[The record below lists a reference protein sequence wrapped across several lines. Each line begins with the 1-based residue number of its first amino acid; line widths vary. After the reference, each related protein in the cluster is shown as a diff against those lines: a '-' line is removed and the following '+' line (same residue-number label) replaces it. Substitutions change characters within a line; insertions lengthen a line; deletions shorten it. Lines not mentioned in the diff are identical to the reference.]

1 MAIVTFLSDF
11 GESDH
16 YVAAVKAKV
25 LSINST
31 IPIVDLTHQVKCGD
45 IAHAAFVLRS
55 VYRDFPMGSIHLVAV
70 NSTGRADSKFIA
82 IELKG
87 HYFVGNDTGIF
98 GLMSRDDAR
107 HVVDLNALKPKSTT
121 FPTRN
126 ILAVAAA
133 KLASGT
139 AITDL
144 GPRLD
149 SYNRMMPR
157 QLKATTD
164 IISGHV
170 IRVDHYG
177 NLITNI
183 PKETFEVLSVDRSF
197 TIRFGRERAQ
207 RIQEHVYQ
215 VDPGE
220 VFVVFND
227 LGFMEIGINTGN
239 AHKLLGLDF
248 DSPVMIKLEKS

>member
-16 YVAAVKAKV
+16 YVAAVKAKI

-31 IPIVDLTHQVKCGD
+31 IPIVDITHQVQCGD

-55 VYRDFPMGSIHLVAV
+55 VYRDFPPGTIHLIAV
-70 NSTGRADSKFIA
+70 NATGRSDSKCIA
-82 IELKG
+82 IELRG
-87 HYFVGNDTGIF
+87 HFFIGNDTGIF
-98 GLMSRDDAR
+98 GLLSKEDAR
-107 HVVDLNALKPKSTT
+107 HVVDINALKPKSTT

-133 KLASGT
+133 RLASGT

-149 SYNRMMPR
+149 TYNRMLPR
-157 QLKATTD
+157 QLKATTEV
-164 IISGHV
+164 IAGHV

-183 PKETFEVLSVDRSF
+183 DKETFAVLSVQRNF
-197 TIRFGRERAQ
+197 TIRFGRERIH
-207 RIQEHVYQ
+207 RVHEHVYQ
-215 VDPGE
+215 VEPGE
-220 VFVVFND
+220 VFVLFND
-227 LGFMEIGINTGN
+227 LGLMEIGINTGN
-239 AHKLLGLDF
+239 ANKLLGLDF
-248 DSPVMIKLEKS
+248 DSAVMIKLEKI